1 MTTHSPVPPSPVPPS
16 PVHSAPVPGR
26 SRRSTLVRGGALA
39 VLTLGLLVPASAP
52 AEAKPRDHRSPDVIS
67 LPDGFQPEGITI
79 DQRGRDRGTAY
90 FGSRADGDIY
100 AADLRTGRGRVISQG
115 PGTPS
120 VGLKTDSKGLLYVSG
135 GTAGNARVVDTRSGR
150 ILISYALANPA
161 PTTAQPSFV
170 NDVVLTRTDAWFT
183 DSNRAVLYR
192 VPQARHG
199 RPAPASAIQRLPI
212 SGEWVQT
219 AGVNNANG
227 IAVSPDGRSLLVVQS
242 NTGFLFR
249 VDPRTGVATKVD
261 LGGTLLTNGDG
272 LLVEGRTLYAV
283 QNRLNQVAVVRL
295 DRTGSSGRLVSTLT
309 DADFDVPTTIAS
321 YGKSLYLPNARFSTP
336 PTPTTTYTAVKIAR
350 P

>member
-1 MTTHSPVPPSPVPPS
+1 MSTPRLSTLPSPPATGS
-16 PVHSAPVPGR
+16 PTTRHR
-26 SRRSTLVRGGALA
+26 GALRWA
-39 VLTLGLLVPASAP
+39 ALSVLTLGLLLPAAAP
-52 AEAKPRDHRSPDVIS
+52 ADARPRDHRTPDVIA

-79 DQRGRDRGTAY
+79 DQRGRDKGTAY

-100 AADLRTGRGRVISQG
+100 AADLRTGEGRVISQG

-120 VGLKTDSKGLLYVSG
+120 VGLKTDSQGLLYVSG
-135 GTAGNARVVDTRSGR
+135 GRAGDARVVDVRSGR
-150 ILISYALANPA
+150 VLVSYALADPA
-161 PTTAQPSFV
+161 PTTERPSFV
-170 NDVVLTRTDAWFT
+170 NDVVLARRDAWFT

-192 VPQARHG
+192 VPLAKHG
-199 RPAPASAIQRLPI
+199 RTAPASAIQRLPLT
-212 SGEWVQT
+212 GEWTQT

-295 DRTGSSGRLVSTLT
+295 DRSGSSGRLQTTLT

-336 PTPTTTYTAVKIAR
+336 PTPTTTYTAVRIDR

>member
-1 MTTHSPVPPSPVPPS
+1 MSTHRPLP
-16 PVHSAPVPGR
+16 SAPHRP
-26 SRRSTLVRGGALA
+26 RRSTVLRTSVLAALS
-39 VLTLGLLVPASAP
+39 LGLLVPTSAP
-52 AEAKPRDHRSPDVIS
+52 ADAKPRDHRSPDVIA

-120 VGLKTDSKGLLYVSG
+120 VGLKTDSSGLLYVSG
-135 GTAGNARVVDTRSGR
+135 GTAGTARVVDTRSGR
-150 ILISYALANPA
+150 ILISYALADPA
-161 PTTAQPSFV
+161 PTTDRPSFV
-170 NDVVLTRTDAWFT
+170 NDVVLSRTDAWFT

-199 RPAPASAIQRLPI
+199 KPAPASAIQRLPLG
-212 SGEWVQT
+212 GEWVQT
-219 AGVNNANG
+219 AGVINANG
-227 IAVSPDGRSLLVVQS
+227 IALSPDGRSLLVVQS

-249 VDPRTGVATKVD
+249 VDPRTGVARKVD

-295 DRTGSSGRLVSTLT
+295 DRSGSSGRLVTTLT

-336 PTPTTTYTAVKIAR
+336 PTPTTPYTAVRIAR

>member
-1 MTTHSPVPPSPVPPS
+1 
-16 PVHSAPVPGR
+16 
-26 SRRSTLVRGGALA
+26 
-39 VLTLGLLVPASAP
+39 VLTLGLLVPTAAP
-52 AEAKPRDHRSPDVIS
+52 ADARHRDHPAPDVIS

-150 ILISYALANPA
+150 ILISYALADPA
-161 PTTAQPSFV
+161 PTTEQPSFV
-170 NDVVLTRTDAWFT
+170 NDVVLSRTDAWFT

-212 SGEWVQT
+212 RGEWVQT
-219 AGVNNANG
+219 AGAINANG
-227 IAVSPDGRSLLVVQS
+227 IAVSPDGRALLVVQS

-249 VDPRTGVATKVD
+249 VDARTGVATKVD

-295 DRTGSSGRLVSTLT
+295 DRTGSSGRLVSTLK
-309 DADFDVPTTIAS
+309 DDDFDVPTTIAS

-336 PTPTTTYTAVKIAR
+336 PTPTTPYTAVKIAR